1 MVAVFGLGFFA
12 MPTWVFSS
20 LLVYILEAVELILVF
35 VHWTTEANATCTVQ

>member
-20 LLVYILEAVELILVF
+20 LLVYILEAVELVVVF
-35 VHWTTEANATCTVQ
+35 VHWATEANATCTVQ